1 MELVAHRGA
10 NWHFPENTLQAFR
23 RALQDGAIVL
33 EMDVR
38 KTRDDVMVVCHDAV
52 WHGKRIS
59 RTRYEVLKES
69 LPRLEDVLL
78 AFPTT
83 RINVDIKV
91 IDLKAAYLTVDLVR
105 KYQAT
110 GRVCLTSFYLEV
122 HRWLHDLK
130 YEGERG
136 LSRLELALLLLLP
149 PSLIKFLNWDGRRA
163 QVPLKYGFDSS
174 FFVKKCHNLG
184 IAVDYWVVNQ
194 IETAKR
200 LVELGADRIMTDD
213 PATLM
218 SLSSDEGL
226 VQAYS

>member
-23 RALQDGAIVL
+23 RALQDGATVL

-52 WHGKRIS
+52 FNGKRIS
-59 RTRYEVLKES
+59 RTRYEALKEV
-69 LPRLEDVLL
+69 LPRLEDILL

-91 IDLKAAYLTVDLVR
+91 VDLKAAYLTVDLIR
-105 KYQAT
+105 KHQAT
-110 GRVCLTSFYLEV
+110 GRVCLMSFYSEV

-136 LSRLELALLLLLP
+136 LSRLELLLLLLLP
-149 PSLIKFLNWDGRRA
+149 PSLIKFLNWRGRRA
-163 QVPLKYGFDSS
+163 QVPVRYGFDSS
-174 FFVKKCHNLG
+174 FFVRKCHALG

-194 IETAKR
+194 VETAQR
-200 LVELGADRIMTDD
+200 LIGLGADRIMTDD

-218 SLSSDEGL
+218 PLSSGVGS
-226 VQAYS
+226 VQAYN

>member
-10 NWHFPENTLQAFR
+10 NWHFPENTLPAFR
-23 RALQDGAIVL
+23 RALQDGASIL

-38 KTRDDVMVVCHDAV
+38 RTRDDVMVVCHDPV

-59 RTRYEVLKES
+59 RTRYEILADA

-83 RINVDIKV
+83 RLNIDIKSRD
-91 IDLKAAYLTVDLVR
+91 IKSAYLTVDLVR
-105 KYQAT
+105 KYQAAS
-110 GRVCLTSFYLEV
+110 RVCLMSIHLEV

-136 LSRLELALLLLLP
+136 LSRLEIIALYLLP
-149 PSLIKFLNWDGRRA
+149 EVILRFFNWSGRRA
-163 QVPLKYGFDSS
+163 QVPLRYGLDTVY
-174 FFVKKCHNLG
+174 FVKKCHVLG
-184 IAVDYWVVNQ
+184 ISVDYWVVNE
-194 IETAKR
+194 IETAQK
-200 LVELGADRIMTDD
+200 LIDLGADRIMTDD

-218 SLSSDEGL
+218 SLSS
-226 VQAYS
+226 A